1 MTDPAH
7 SQFRVGVLG
16 AGAWGSALACIA
28 ARAGHEVR
36 VWARSKARAD
46 EINTQHTNRD
56 YLGDLVLDQEIK
68 ASSDL
73 EAVCRNSDYLLLA
86 IPMQSLG
93 ALLPEI
99 AEAAPEGAGYVCC
112 SKGIDRVSGK
122 FSSELVRE
130 QFPSARVGALS
141 GPSFASDVIRGMPT
155 AVTVASDDAGFCSDL
170 AKLFST
176 GSFRCYASQDLT
188 GVEIGG
194 ALKNVLALAVGAARG
209 MELGASAEAALIARG
224 FAEIQRLS
232 LAMGAKPETLSG
244 LSGLGDIV
252 LSCSSEQSRN
262 FKYGVAMG
270 RNEPRDDLP
279 LAEGAHTASVAL
291 EVARREGVD
300 MPIVEAVVNVLQS
313 RLTAKEAVAQLLMR
327 PLKHEG

>member
-1 MTDPAH
+1 MVDSA
-7 SQFRVGVLG
+7 QDQGRVGVLG
-16 AGAWGSALACIA
+16 AGAWGSALACVA
-28 ARAGHEVR
+28 ARAGHRVR
-36 VWARSKARAD
+36 IWARSKARAD
-46 EINTQHTNRD
+46 EINAQHTNQD
-56 YLGDLVLDQEIK
+56 YLDDLMLDPAIE

-73 EAVCRNSDYLLLA
+73 ETVCRDCNILLLA
-86 IPMQSLG
+86 IPMQSL
-93 ALLPEI
+93 ASLLPGI
-99 AEAAPEGAGYVCC
+99 AEAAPEEAGYICC
-112 SKGIDRVSGK
+112 SKGIDRASGK

-130 QFPSARVGALS
+130 QFPNARVGALS
-141 GPSFASDVIRGMPT
+141 GPSFASDVIRGLPT
-155 AVTVASDDAGFCSDL
+155 AVTVASDDGGYCTDL

-194 ALKNVLALAVGAARG
+194 ALKNVLALAVGTARG

-232 LAMGAKPETLSG
+232 LAMGAQPETLSG

-270 RNEPRDDLP
+270 RNEPRDNLP

-291 EVARREGVD
+291 EVARREAVD

-313 RLTAKEAVAQLLMR
+313 RLTAKEAVAQLLTR
-327 PLKHEG
+327 PLKHEN